1 MEYCMHRRI
10 MAAAWMLSATDE
22 TITNIAVRYA
32 FANPSHFSRQF
43 RRATGCTPSEYRQRA
58 RRT

>member
-1 MEYCMHRRI
+1 MHRRI